1 MKFTQLMLGL
11 FGGSFMSAALTAIQ
25 QDMYGD
31 KFGSKEGYIQHIE
44 SLQSWQWLSGSAAA
58 AFDAA
63 LLTIAIGICLYAGS
77 RKDYVGLIVRKE
89 KKEAEK

>member
-1 MKFTQLMLGL
+1 MNTAFL
-11 FGGSFMSAALTAIQ
+11 AIQ

-31 KFGSKEGYIQHIE
+31 KFGSKEGYIHHIE
-44 SLQSWQWLSGSAAA
+44 NLQSWQWLSGSAAA

-63 LLTIAIGICLYAGS
+63 LLTIAIGICFYAGF

-89 KKEAEK
+89 KEEAEK